1 VGRKLSTALAILLLS
16 ITTLAYG
23 ANWQIDSDH
32 SSFQFKVRHL
42 MVSNVRG
49 DFSKIIKGT
58 LSFDDQ
64 DIPNTKAEVVLD
76 ATSINT
82 GHAKRDEHLRGP
94 DFFDVT
100 RYPTISFVSK
110 QVTKEGED
118 RMRATG
124 NLTIRGVTREV
135 VMEVQGP
142 TAEIKDP
149 WGNFRRGLTAT
160 TKINR
165 KDFGMNWNKTLDTGG
180 VVVSE
185 EVDISVEIEMI
196 KK

>member
-1 VGRKLSTALAILLLS
+1 MKRNMSTGVAILLLG
-16 ITTLAYG
+16 IPVLAYG
-23 ANWQIDSDH
+23 VTWQIDPDH
-32 SSFQFKVRHL
+32 SSFQFKIRHL

-49 DFSKIIKGT
+49 DFSKIVKGVIR
-58 LSFDDQ
+58 FDDQ
-64 DIPNTKAEVVLD
+64 DIPNTKAEVILD
-76 ATSINT
+76 TASINT

-100 RYPTISFVSK
+100 RYPTITFVCK
-110 QVTKEGED
+110 QVTKEGAD
-118 RMRATG
+118 RMRVIG
-124 NLTIRGVTREV
+124 DLTIRDVTREILL
-135 VMEVQGP
+135 EVQGL
-142 TAEIKDP
+142 TSEIKDP

-165 KDFGMNWNKTLDTGG
+165 KDFGITWNKALDTGG
-180 VVVSE
+180 VVVGE

>member
-1 VGRKLSTALAILLLS
+1 MGRKMSAALAVLLLS

-49 DFSKIIKGT
+49 DFNKIIKGT
-58 LSFDDQ
+58 LNFDDQ

-76 ATSINT
+76 AASINT

-110 QVTKEGED
+110 QVTKDGAD

-142 TAEIKDP
+142 TPEIKDP

-165 KDFGMNWNKTLDTGG
+165 KDFGMSWNKTLDTGG